1 MSNMESLVTC
11 RARLSLKRKPSYFL
25 GIRYHRAILQIDW
38 ELTSEY
44 SYSDVVDMMELDM
57 SQTDEQRAAQVNQ
70 RLSEIAQD
78 YPSCSVEADYTP
90 GTQVDAEDD
99 DGLPHLLWASN
110 RLAIARDVEARL
122 VTIYTKLAM
131 LERYILTSRSLKE
144 MIFNSIMNGIDHS
157 KRRSIGIE
165 ALNRWKESASQ
176 AVVLRGRKRDEEI
189 IGE

>member
-1 MSNMESLVTC
+1 
-11 RARLSLKRKPSYFL
+11 
-25 GIRYHRAILQIDW
+25 
-38 ELTSEY
+38 
-44 SYSDVVDMMELDM
+44 MMELDM

>member
-1 MSNMESLVTC
+1 
-11 RARLSLKRKPSYFL
+11 
-25 GIRYHRAILQIDW
+25 
-38 ELTSEY
+38 
-44 SYSDVVDMMELDM
+44 
-57 SQTDEQRAAQVNQ
+57 
-70 RLSEIAQD
+70 
-78 YPSCSVEADYTP
+78 
-90 GTQVDAEDD
+90 
-99 DGLPHLLWASN
+99 
-110 RLAIARDVEARL
+110 
-122 VTIYTKLAM
+122 M